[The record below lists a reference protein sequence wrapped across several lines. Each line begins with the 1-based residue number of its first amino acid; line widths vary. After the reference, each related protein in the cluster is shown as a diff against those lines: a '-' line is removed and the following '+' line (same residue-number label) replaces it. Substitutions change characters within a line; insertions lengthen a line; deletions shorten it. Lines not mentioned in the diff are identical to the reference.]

1 MVWLGHN
8 CATNRKIN
16 RLHERCLLNVIYND
30 KQSSFEILLEKGSF
44 VSIYNRNVYVQVS
57 EMYKVFKGLSPPLV
71 SDIFTQKDSHHYNL

>member
-44 VSIYNRNVYVQVS
+44 VYVQVS